1 MAHEGDSGVACR
13 AQQSADHSGFMAVI
27 NVKPLALGGISADQT
42 ASILF
47 FVHPIPLLRSDSV
60 QLLERVAARILGTPL
75 GPFLLVAL
83 RIIDVRLAP
92 GEVLL
97 SADNWLAGATVGSQA
112 ARSARFLTKL
122 RDGPCFAAPWTLLA
136 GLLHGCLR
144 LAASGNRGP
153 GGHAS
158 AFQQCRTMGL

>member
-13 AQQSADHSGFMAVI
+13 AQQSADDSGFMAVS

-47 FVHPIPLLRSDSV
+47 FVQPIPLLRSDSV

-112 ARSARFLTKL
+112 ARSARFPPHPTA
-122 RDGPCFAAPWTLLA
+122 GPSSPPPCPL
-136 GLLHGCLR
+136 
-144 LAASGNRGP
+144 
-153 GGHAS
+153 
-158 AFQQCRTMGL
+158 